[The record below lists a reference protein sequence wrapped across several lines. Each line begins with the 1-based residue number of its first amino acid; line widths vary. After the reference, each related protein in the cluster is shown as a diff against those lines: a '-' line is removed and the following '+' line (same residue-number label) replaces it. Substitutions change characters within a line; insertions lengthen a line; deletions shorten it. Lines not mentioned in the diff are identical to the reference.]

1 MTSRTGKISPG
12 FTFVEVMLTTVIL
25 SFGLVIVLQSFATA
39 LEGIKRSASNRT
51 ASYLIEEKM
60 EELKEKAREE
70 QGLADGPLTGEFDP
84 QYGSYKWNAEVKP
97 GPATGLS
104 ELGLLISW
112 SEGNKPRSISA
123 VTYVDAKK

>member
-1 MTSRTGKISPG
+1 M
-12 FTFVEVMLTTVIL
+12 
-25 SFGLVIVLQSFATA
+25 LQSFATA